1 MKKSDSDPDPD
12 PDSDLDFDWDSKAVV
27 IDTGGGM
34 PIARVSYQFT
44 GKRTEAPDLL
54 RKRRYRLASP

>member
-1 MKKSDSDPDPD
+1 MVFDFDFDFD
-12 PDSDLDFDWDSKAVV
+12 FDLDFDLDWDSEAVV

-34 PIARVSYQFT
+34 KMTRGGYQFT